1 MAEAITKMRGLRSTL
16 ALLVALIGLGA
27 YIYFVTWKQED
38 TISSGLEKV
47 FASFEANDVQE
58 LKVKSEL
65 GDVTTLKK
73 EGAAWQIVDPIRVP
87 ASEFEVSGITSAI
100 GSIEVIRIIEEDP
113 TDPGEYGLAKPRI
126 EIEFETVNDKPAGKL
141 LVGHRTPVGG
151 NMYARRNDETRI
163 FLVPEFQYF
172 ALNKSTFDLR
182 DKDLLKIDRDKVDGI
197 DVSLTDKTT
206 IQFAKTGNDWKIT
219 KPLTVPADSGEV
231 AMLVGRLA
239 GAQAKSIVA
248 DETTPADLK
257 KYRLDRPEV
266 MVTIRMG
273 SASATV
279 AVGAKSGEDAV
290 YARDMSKPTVVTVE
304 ASLLDDLKKP
314 VSNYRR
320 KNAFEFR
327 AYNAASAE
335 FTRSGQ
341 TVAFERVQGQ
351 GENAQDSWRRV
362 SPNPGDADRSKMES
376 LLAGLADIRATSFT
390 DSTAKTGLNSPALT
404 VFVKFEEG
412 KKEERVTF
420 GQSGNDVYFTR
431 PDLPDAGKIDAQKY
445 NDAIKALDELS
456 K

>member
-58 LKVKSEL
+58 LKVKSES

-73 EGAAWQIVDPIRVP
+73 EGTAWQIVDPIRVP

-126 EIEFETVNDKPAGKL
+126 EIEFETVNDKPSGML
-141 LVGHRTPVGG
+141 LVGHRTPIGG

-163 FLVPEFQYF
+163 FLVPEFQYV

-206 IQFAKTGNDWKIT
+206 IQFAKIGSDWKIT

-231 AMLVGRLA
+231 ATLVGRLA

-257 KYRLDRPEV
+257 QYRLDRPEV

-314 VSNYRR
+314 VSNYRP
-320 KNAFEFR
+320 E
-327 AYNAASAE
+327 
-335 FTRSGQ
+335 
-341 TVAFERVQGQ
+341 ERVRVPRLQRGQ
-351 GENAQDSWRRV
+351 RRVHPKRPDRRSSSASRVRAKTHKNSWRRV

-431 PDLPDAGKIDAQKY
+431 PGPAGRR
-445 NDAIKALDELS
+445 
-456 K
+456 